1 MMKDEII
8 SIVAEFLDVD
18 PSELDETK
26 TLEDLKIDSLDFI
39 EIMFEAEEQFDAP
52 LTTEMMEAR
61 DEIANFGD
69 VLRVA
74 EEMILKHRAEEAA
87 KARA

>member
-1 MMKDEII
+1 MKDEII
-8 SIVAEFLDVD
+8 AIVAEFLDVD

-39 EIMFEAEEQFDAP
+39 EIMFEAEEHFDVP
-52 LTTEMMEAR
+52 LTTEMMDAR
-61 DEIANFGD
+61 DQINNFGD

-74 EEMILKHRAEEAA
+74 QDMILRHRAEEAA
-87 KARA
+87 KTRA

>member
-1 MMKDEII
+1 MKDEII
-8 SIVAEFLDVD
+8 AIVAEFLDVD

-39 EIMFEAEEQFDAP
+39 EMMFEAEEHFDVP

-61 DEIANFGD
+61 EEISSFGD

-74 EEMILKHRAEEAA
+74 EQIIVKYRAEDAA
-87 KARA
+87 KTSA